1 MVINIFIWFIG
12 HFVIQMVRVI
22 TKTYIIKGR
31 TYLMKETHKELLI
44 KSLQD
49 EVQDLRNNLEKI
61 SILSSFIMVLQFI
74 AISFF
79 LIKDYL

>member
-1 MVINIFIWFIG
+1 
-12 HFVIQMVRVI
+12 
-22 TKTYIIKGR
+22 
-31 TYLMKETHKELLI
+31 MKETHKELLI